1 MRFELSSKPLPK
13 LGDKKC
19 KKRFAF
25 FPVEINDNKKVW
37 LESYYQHYIYANVMN
52 YGSLDYGYHGEW
64 TEDYRETNDFLFS
77 SKTESIIDFSDIDNS
92 DIEKRN
98 KKLDDILSR
107 I

>member
-1 MRFELSSKPLPK
+1 MRFDIKPKPN

-19 KKRFAF
+19 KKKFALL
-25 FPVEINDNKKVW
+25 PVIINDNKKIW

-52 YGSLDYGYHGEW
+52 YDSLDYGYHGEW
-64 TEDYRETNDFLFS
+64 YEDYRETTDYLFS
-77 SKTESIIDFSDIDNS
+77 SKKESIIDLSDLDNS

-98 KKLDDILSR
+98 KKLDDIFSR